1 MTILGFSFD
10 PLTALVAAT
19 MFFGWMFFIIF
30 RRFLNGE
37 FDRNG
42 FNEAFKKREIA
53 RLRSKYG
60 LEPEPEIDLDA
71 LEAELQMEAAV
82 LEYRLADNRRAE
94 MIARAS

>member
-37 FDRNG
+37 FRRHGYEPQIDYQSLQDELDEEFAPLSR
-42 FNEAFKKREIA
+42 ARREEVAA
-53 RLRSKYG
+53 RL
-60 LEPEPEIDLDA
+60 
-71 LEAELQMEAAV
+71 Q
-82 LEYRLADNRRAE
+82 
-94 MIARAS
+94 